1 MQKKKPYQNPNNLM
15 TQEMGTFCQKLVPL
29 STLLAKNIIELMISL
44 LKVQFFAT
52 NGSDQDILKHYPRKF
67 KNS

>member
-1 MQKKKPYQNPNNLM
+1 M

-52 NGSDQDILKHYPRKF
+52 NGSDLKTLSK
-67 KNS
+67 KVQK

>member
-1 MQKKKPYQNPNNLM
+1 MQKIKHYQNPNNLM

-52 NGSDQDILKHYPRKF
+52 NGSDLKTLSK
-67 KNS
+67 KVQK

>member
-1 MQKKKPYQNPNNLM
+1 
-15 TQEMGTFCQKLVPL
+15 MGTFCQKLVPL

-52 NGSDQDILKHYPRKF
+52 NGSDQDILKHDPRKY